1 MLSFEGVYEL
11 HWIASY
17 AVCDSGLLRSQEIE
31 ASRYFL
37 CVADGAGWHA
47 LQGCLSA
54 LAAVLE
60 FPEIP
65 VDVDKSVSPVGLGGC
80 I

>member
-17 AVCDSGLLRSQEIE
+17 AVCSSALLGEREIG
-31 ASRYFL
+31 AISSRYL
-37 CVADGAGWHA
+37 GCVADGSGWHA

-65 VDVDKSVSPVGLGGC
+65 VDVDKSVSPV
-80 I
+80 